1 MKPAYQDEFLMF
13 YPYVLENF
21 FKNAPQLLKYL
32 EEKSAVQKEVLDLS
46 TSLYGMRNIKIDYSG
61 LLVKF
66 KSVYELLQKE
76 KLN

>member
-1 MKPAYQDEFLMF
+1 MF

-21 FKNAPQLLKYL
+21 FKNAPNLLKYL
-32 EEKSAVQKEVLDLS
+32 EEKAANQREVLDLS
-46 TSLYGMRNIKIDYSG
+46 TGLYVLRNIKIDYVS

-76 KLN
+76 KLK